1 MEYTEAFVICNFK
14 KLKIGYGLLNIYKK
28 NNWHRLGYGSLIVW
42 ISTLIHYI
50 YIRMVYKHNNTI
62 YVQNTAKDYQ
72 VHV

>member
-1 MEYTEAFVICNFK
+1 MAAWLCEF
-14 KLKIGYGLLNIYKK
+14 LQ
-28 NNWHRLGYGSLIVW
+28 
-42 ISTLIHYI
+42 LIHYI